1 MMQSI
6 TKKIILSVAALV
18 LSSQA
23 VFAGEYILT
32 AHKPDQLVLI
42 DAKARKVENSFTVPN
57 AGPGVLTV
65 TPSRDGKM
73 GYAIANKW
81 ESVSG
86 IDLDS
91 GKEVFRANF
100 SSGDIRAKAM
110 FAMDVS
116 PDGKE
121 LAVFLSPVKLGLG
134 EYEVQDTHIAIY
146 NTADGLDAK
155 PVRTFPAPRR
165 TALLIYSNDG
175 SKLYAGGWDFVA
187 YDPKTGKQTGV
198 HKARNWGRADRTEP
212 DILDVWP
219 QWEQAGMFSTPYFTV
234 RTDKA
239 EDDPAAYAMGMLT
252 LDLETDEFVMEEYE
266 NFAVVIFSTV
276 VNPVRRNEVYG
287 VYTQLSKID
296 IEKNELVARKNLDH
310 TYYAINVASD
320 GSELYVGGTMDD
332 IGIYDTETLD
342 KIGEIKIPNGGD
354 MALAS
359 LRMIQR

>member
-1 MMQSI
+1 MQVTI
-6 TKKIILSVAALV
+6 KAILLSAAALA

-23 VFAGEYILT
+23 VSAKEYILT

-42 DAKARKVENSFTVPN
+42 DAKARKVERSFTVPD

-65 TPSRDGKM
+65 TPSRDGRM
-73 GYAIANKW
+73 AYAIANKW

-91 GKEVFRANF
+91 GEQVFRANF

-110 FAMDVS
+110 FGMDIS

-134 EYEVQDTHIAIY
+134 EYEVQDTYIAIF

-155 PVRTFPAPRR
+155 PVRTFSAPRR
-165 TALLIYSNDG
+165 TALLIYSDDG
-175 SKLYAGGWDFVA
+175 TKLYAGGWDFVV
-187 YDPKTGKQTGV
+187 YDPKTGEQTGV
-198 HKARNWGRADRTEP
+198 HKARNWGMADRTEP

-219 QWEQAGMFSTPYFTV
+219 QWEQAGVFSTPFFTV

-252 LDLETDEFVMEEYE
+252 LDLKTDEFVMDEYE
-266 NFAVVIFSTV
+266 NFAVVIFSTA
-276 VNPVRRNEVYG
+276 VNPVRRNEAYG

-296 IEKNELVARKNLDH
+296 LEKDELVARKNLDH
-310 TYYAINVASD
+310 TYYAINVAGD

-332 IGIYDTETLD
+332 IGIYDTDTLE
-342 KIGEIKIPNGGD
+342 KIGEIRIPNGGD

>member
-1 MMQSI
+1 
-6 TKKIILSVAALV
+6 
-18 LSSQA
+18 
-23 VFAGEYILT
+23 
-32 AHKPDQLVLI
+32 VLI
-42 DAKARKVENSFTVPN
+42 DAKARKIEKSFTVPN

-73 GYAIANKW
+73 AYVITNRW
-81 ESVSG
+81 ESVAG

-91 GKEVFRANF
+91 GEQVFRADF

-110 FAMDVS
+110 FGMDVS

-121 LAVFLSPVKLGLG
+121 LAVFLSPVKLGPG
-134 EYEVQDTHIAIY
+134 EYEVQETSVAIF
-146 NTADGLDAK
+146 NTADGLNAK

-165 TALLIYSNDG
+165 TALLIYSDDG
-175 SKLYAGGWDFVA
+175 SKLYAGGWDFVV
-187 YDPKTGKQTGV
+187 YDPKTGEQTGI
-198 HKARNWGRADRTEP
+198 HKARGWGRENMSEP

-219 QWEQAGMFSTPYFTV
+219 QWEQAQVFSTPYFAL

-252 LDLETDEFVMEEYE
+252 IDLKTDEFVMEEYE
-266 NFAVVIFSTV
+266 NFEVIIFSTV

-296 IEKNELVARKNLDH
+296 IDKDELVSRKDLDH
-310 TYYAINVASD
+310 TYYAINVAGD
-320 GSELYVGGTMDD
+320 GSEIYVGGTMDD
-332 IGIYDTETLD
+332 IAIYDTESLE
-342 KIGEIKIPNGGD
+342 KIGEIKMPNGGD

-359 LRMIQR
+359 LRMVQR